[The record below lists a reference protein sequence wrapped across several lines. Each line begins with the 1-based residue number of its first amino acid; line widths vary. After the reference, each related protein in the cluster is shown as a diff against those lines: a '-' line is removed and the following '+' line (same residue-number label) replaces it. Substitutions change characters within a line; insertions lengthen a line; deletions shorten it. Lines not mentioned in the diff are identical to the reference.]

1 MSETV
6 PTGVPETIGYLP
18 ELDALRALAITLVFV
33 YHADIL
39 FGAGHPAALPAALTF
54 IRAGHTGVSL
64 FFVLSAFLLSQPFL
78 AATEGGRRVELRR
91 YYVRRARRILPL
103 YWLAVGAAVLS
114 SADPVA
120 NLGTGIA
127 YLFFL
132 NSLPALADPLL
143 PWSVVWWSLAIEVQ
157 FYVLLPLLA
166 SRTGRRLGGALLIL
180 YAAAYTDFLL
190 GVFPNASAYQRFLL
204 GYATLFGRAPLFLAG
219 IAAAV
224 LYRSWGGGLRARF
237 AAMRWGSDV
246 FLVALFLALG
256 VLLSWVARL
265 GVVTTDGG
273 PLHAWHLLE
282 AVLWSSV
289 LLVVLLA
296 PLRLK
301 PLFTNRAAVAVGIVS
316 YSILILH
323 VPLLALFAQ
332 AVGQKAPLG
341 MQVGTGGA
349 AYLVCCLCAAV
360 TYRVIE
366 RPFFTRHY
374 APLDRRSNAYHS
386 GSDGG

>member
-18 ELDALRALAITLVFV
+18 ELDALRALAITLVFA

-39 FGAGHPAALPAALTF
+39 FAAGHPASLPASLTF
-54 IRAGHTGVSL
+54 IRAGHSGVSL

-78 AATEGGRRVELRR
+78 AAAEGGRRVDLRH
-91 YYVRRARRILPL
+91 YYLRRARRILPL
-103 YWLAVGAAVLS
+103 YWLAVVVAVAT

-120 NLGTGIA
+120 NLGTGVA

-132 NSLPALADPLL
+132 NSVPALADPLL

-180 YAAAYTDFLL
+180 YATAYTDFLL
-190 GVFPNASAYQRFLL
+190 GVFPSTSATAYQRFLL

-219 IAAAV
+219 MAAAV
-224 LYRSWGGGLRARF
+224 LYRSYADALRARF
-237 AAMRWGSDV
+237 TAMRWGTDV
-246 FLVALFLALG
+246 FLVALFVALG
-256 VLLSWVARL
+256 VLLSWVART
-265 GVVTTDGG
+265 GVVTTDEG

-282 AVLWSSV
+282 AVLWSAV

-323 VPLLALFAQ
+323 VPLLALFAN
-332 AVGQKAPLG
+332 ALGPKAALG
-341 MQVGTGGA
+341 TQIATGA
-349 AYLVCCLCAAV
+349 AAYVACLLCAAV

-366 RPFFTRHY
+366 RPFLTRR
-374 APLDRRSNAYHS
+374 AQAYHS
-386 GSDGG
+386 ATDGG